1 MLAPTPN
8 SQQRVGSRDEY
19 LLNLRLD
26 TFRERWM
33 QGESERRASDRKG
46 AKLFRSQMWDDGVN
60 PGRLAITANLGVA
73 LFDRVADSVLRG
85 SPEPVVE
92 SINEDEDEPARI
104 LQGALVTNWRTRR
117 MNELAKVGKRLSG
130 FTRPIGW
137 YVFWRHEL
145 NGGIG
150 DFDTRII
157 PAHRLIVDDR
167 SHRVADMEF
176 VGFSERM
183 TRAKLTMLFPDK
195 ADEIE
200 AAAYASSSTVGVNDP
215 LKTQN
220 SSNSRVVDRL
230 VSTATPPSFA
240 PVTSI
245 AAPGTKKNRDPL
257 ADEVDVEF
265 LWIDDPTPK
274 SEQRPKLGHDKRP
287 LFEMQRD
294 EDGVVVF
301 EHDGYEVVDTPIGP
315 IYQPNVKPKMH
326 MVMEEAI
333 VRKYKHRRHVARIP
347 NDKVILWDVAWEGPV
362 PVAIQRDTL
371 PLYGFHSTGK
381 GLRLC
386 TLSIARN
393 VLYSIIFERLK
404 LSLGGTWMAT
414 PRSGLRKNKLIPEPG
429 VVFQVNSASVDD
441 IREFPVSPLDAG
453 YFNLLDKIEAEME
466 KLLGLSPVMQGQA
479 AGRAD
484 SPATY
489 EQLIEQ
495 GGVGIVADA
504 QLLEQTI
511 EDWSNIAMWFVQNY
525 YTHEHVVEIE
535 YEDGTTGFTEAS
547 ALAAR
552 GNFAVRVETGS
563 TMAHS
568 RSQEFNEAKEAAAL
582 GFYAL
587 PMLGKIGRIKHWRAA
602 LKQRAAIMA
611 DPTKQWMLGASGAGP
626 TQQAMVVR
634 AQGRR
639 SHHRPGGK

>member
-104 LQGALVTNWRTRR
+104 LQGALVTNWRMRR